1 MRGDS
6 LTPAP
11 PVPRLGPGYPLS
23 TFRFQE
29 KAMNR
34 PKIALCIGL
43 LLLAVPMFVS
53 CKGSTAPS
61 KTGPK
66 AEAKSGDYNHDMS
79 AYKKLAE
86 EAMKLAKED
95 KLAEAFPKTKELEK
109 VFDKGTEDM
118 KKADPK
124 LWTEI
129 DTQMDAAIDA
139 TNPSKEGTP
148 KKATAELQKFIDL
161 LGKVPAK

>member
-1 MRGDS
+1 
-6 LTPAP
+6 
-11 PVPRLGPGYPLS
+11 VGPLDQPS
-23 TFRFQE
+23 RNRETKKE

-34 PKIALCIGL
+34 ANIALRISL
-43 LLLAVPMFVS
+43 LLLALPVFVS
-53 CKGSTAPS
+53 CQENAAPS
-61 KTGPK
+61 KSGPK
-66 AEAKSGDYNHDMS
+66 AADYNHDMS
-79 AYKKLAE
+79 EYKNLAS
-86 EAMKLAKED
+86 EAMKLAGDD
-95 KLAEAFPKTKELEK
+95 KLAEAFPVTKDLEK
-109 VFDKGTEDM
+109 AFDKGTEDL

-129 DTQMDAAIDA
+129 DTQMDVAIDA